1 MPKAVKN
8 KLLIL
13 GHNFPEPT
21 TTAAGV
27 RMLQLIDL
35 FLEQG
40 FTITFASTAT
50 KSDNS
55 ADLHALNIEEVPIAL
70 NDPSFDEFLKDL
82 KPNIVLF
89 DRFITEE
96 QFGWRVA
103 EICPNALS
111 VLDTED
117 LHFLRKAREEAY
129 KKEIP
134 VTEANLFTET
144 AKRELASI
152 LRCDLTLIISEVEMN
167 ILTEKFQIPEGLL
180 YYLPFLLLAEISEAQ
195 KKQQS
200 NFEERQHFI
209 TIGNMKHAPN
219 VASVKILKEH
229 IWPKLRQKIPLAQL
243 HIYGAYVPQQLQEMH
258 SPKDGFF
265 IKGWV
270 QDISVVMQKAKVQ
283 LAPLPFGAG
292 LKGKILDAM
301 QYGLP
306 TVTTAVGAEGMY
318 GANDAPGG
326 IEDDWEQFSA
336 AAMLLYEEKGNWLHA
351 QKEGYAILKQRFHKN
366 SFSAPFAAKVFHL
379 LGNLETHRQQHFI
392 GQILQYKTLKA
403 TKYLSK
409 WIEEKGS

>member
-1 MPKAVKN
+1 MN
-8 KLLIL
+8 LQLLIL

-21 TTAAGV
+21 TTAAGG
-27 RMLQLIDL
+27 RMLQVIDL
-35 FLEQG
+35 FIEQG
-40 FTITFASTAT
+40 FTITFASTAV
-50 KSDNS
+50 KSERSVN
-55 ADLHALNIEEVPIAL
+55 LKPLNIEEVSIQL
-70 NDPSFDEFLKDL
+70 NDASFDDFLKEIQ
-82 KPNIVLF
+82 PNVVLF

-103 EICPNALS
+103 ETCPNALK

-129 KKEIP
+129 KKGIP
-134 VTEANLFTET
+134 VTEAVLHTET
-144 AKRELASI
+144 AKRELASM
-152 LRCDLTLIISEVEMN
+152 LRCDLNLIISEVEMTL
-167 ILTEKFQIPEGLL
+167 LTTRFQIPEGVLW
-180 YYLPFLLLAEISEAQ
+180 YLPFLVAKEIFEVQ
-195 KKQQS
+195 KRRQS
-200 NFEERQHFI
+200 NFDERHHFI
-209 TIGNMKHAPN
+209 AVGNMKHAPN

-229 IWPKLRQKIPLAQL
+229 IWPKLRQKCPLAQL
-243 HIYGAYVPQQLQEMH
+243 HIYGAYIPQHIQEMH
-258 SPKDGFF
+258 SPKDRFF

-270 QDISVVMQKAKVQ
+270 QDISVVMQKARLQ

-306 TVTTAVGAEGMY
+306 TISTTIGAEGMY

-336 AAMLLYEEKGNWLHA
+336 TAILFYEEKRDWLHA
-351 QKEGYAILKQRFHKN
+351 QKEGYAILKQRFQKN
-366 SFSAPFAAKVFHL
+366 SFSTPFAAKVFYL
-379 LGNLETHRQQHFI
+379 LKNLETHRQHHFI